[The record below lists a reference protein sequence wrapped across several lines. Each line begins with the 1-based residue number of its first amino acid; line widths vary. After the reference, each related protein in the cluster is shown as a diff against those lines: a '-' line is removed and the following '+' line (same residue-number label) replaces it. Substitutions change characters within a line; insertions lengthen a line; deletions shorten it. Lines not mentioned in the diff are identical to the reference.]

1 LGLVCKWYYIFT
13 YLYFIILKTRTM
25 KDLSHLVGKRIKLI
39 HMGNDPITGKPD
51 PDPIPDGT
59 EGKVTLVSSEMLMM
73 EWDNGRGLNLIDGVD
88 TYEVL
93 N

>member
-1 LGLVCKWYYIFT
+1 
-13 YLYFIILKTRTM
+13 
-25 KDLSHLVGKRIKLI
+25 
-39 HMGNDPITGKPD
+39 MGNDPKNGQPD

-59 EGKVTLVSSEMLMM
+59 EGLVNFVTPLQGDVVIDVS
-73 EWDNGRGLNLIDGVD
+73 WDNGRGLNLIDGVD

>member
-1 LGLVCKWYYIFT
+1 MIFLVFGKKFSIFDLFLT
-13 YLYFIILKTRTM
+13 LHAM
-25 KDLSHLVGKRIKLI
+25 KDLTHLICKRIKLI
-39 HMGNDPITGKPD
+39 HMGNDPLTGKPD

-59 EGKVTLVSSEMLMM
+59 EGKVISVSGDMLMM

-93 N
+93 

>member
-1 LGLVCKWYYIFT
+1 
-13 YLYFIILKTRTM
+13 M
-25 KDLSHLVGKRIKLI
+25 KDLSHLVGKRVKLT
-39 HMGNDPITGKPD
+39 HMGNDPLTGKPD

-59 EGKVTLVSSEMLMM
+59 EGEVKSVAGNMLMM

-88 TYEVL
+88 SYVVL

>member
-1 LGLVCKWYYIFT
+1 
-13 YLYFIILKTRTM
+13 M
-25 KDLSHLVGKRIKLI
+25 KDLSHLVGKRIKLV
-39 HMGNDPITGKPD
+39 HMGNDPNTGKPD

-59 EGKVTLVSSEMLMM
+59 EGVVKYVCDEMISVK
-73 EWDNGRGLNLIDGVD
+73 WDINRSLELIDGVD

>member
-1 LGLVCKWYYIFT
+1 
-13 YLYFIILKTRTM
+13 
-25 KDLSHLVGKRIKLI
+25 
-39 HMGNDPITGKPD
+39 MGNDPITGKPD